1 MNDALMAFDT
11 FAEQMLAQLD
21 PAVGVPPTIPV
32 VTPEVQVDADAFSR
46 LMSVQNEQIPVPAGV
61 LFAHSPAPAT
71 QDPTKNLGNAIV
83 SVADN
88 VGSDYKQNIQ
98 RVYSALGRES
108 LSTAELMRL
117 QLDVAVAS
125 LEVEVVGKG
134 VQKSVQHVDTLVNL
148 K

>member
-11 FAEQMLAQLD
+11 FAGQTLAQLD
-21 PAVGVPPTIPV
+21 PAVGAPLAVPV
-32 VTPEVQVDADAFSR
+32 VTPEVRAEADRFSQ
-46 LMSVQNEQIPVPAGV
+46 LMSVQNTDMPVAAGV
-61 LFAHSPAPAT
+61 LFAQSPTPVPL
-71 QDPTKNLGNAIV
+71 DPTKNLGNAIV

-98 RVYSALGRES
+98 RVYSALGRDT